1 MKINDP
7 YVYLLP
13 NNQTF
18 ELIQNSQGL
27 VLVNLKLIVFNSTV
41 DGNISFYRQSK
52 PTFEFI
58 YPIVTPVVIEWKYAD
73 ITKIDVTDTNSYD
86 YYLKVQY
93 INFSDKNEYNQYLE
107 QYQVDP
113 NIGSSGSDSVNIIP
127 YNTTNHSFTNT
138 TDSTVNTPAPF
149 TTTSTLVRHF
159 QFYNNSSSPIN
170 IGDSTTQQLVVAAS
184 TMFRWDGNNETTDLS
199 KWYTMA
205 ATASLTYVVVYQ
217 S

>member
-18 ELIQNSQGL
+18 EVIQNSQGL

-52 PTFEFI
+52 PTDEFI
-58 YPIVTPVVIEWKYAD
+58 YPITTPVVVEWKYAD
-73 ITKIDVTDTNSYD
+73 ITKINITDTNTYD

-93 INFSDKNEYNQYLE
+93 INFSNKNEYNQYLE

-113 NIGSSGSDSVNIIP
+113 NIGSSGSDFINILP
-127 YNTTNHSFTNT
+127 YATTNKSLSGTTNAT
-138 TDSTVNTPAPF
+138 ANTKSQF
-149 TTTSTLVRHF
+149 VTTSTLTNKNLLRSTITPKKTKGIDTPLLIVYHCDKSVV
-159 QFYNNSSSPIN
+159 SSAPS
-170 IGDSTTQQLVVAAS
+170 QLN
-184 TMFRWDGNNETTDLS
+184 MPLPETGIT
-199 KWYTMA
+199 
-205 ATASLTYVVVYQ
+205 
-217 S
+217 

>member
-18 ELIQNSQGL
+18 EVIQNSQGL
-27 VLVNLKLIVFNSTV
+27 VLVNLKLIVFNSSV

-113 NIGSSGSDSVNIIP
+113 NIGSSGSDSVNIVP
-127 YNTTNHSFTNT
+127 YNTTNNSLKGTTNAT
-138 TDSTVNTPAPF
+138 ANTKLQF

-159 QFYNNSSSPIN
+159 TFVNTSTGTIN
-170 IGDSTTQQLVVAAS
+170 IGDTNNQAIPVASGTTYE
-184 TMFRWDGNNETTDLS
+184 WNGNNETTDLS
-199 KWYTMA
+199 QWYTISSS
-205 ATASLTYVVVYQ
+205 ASESYVVVYQ